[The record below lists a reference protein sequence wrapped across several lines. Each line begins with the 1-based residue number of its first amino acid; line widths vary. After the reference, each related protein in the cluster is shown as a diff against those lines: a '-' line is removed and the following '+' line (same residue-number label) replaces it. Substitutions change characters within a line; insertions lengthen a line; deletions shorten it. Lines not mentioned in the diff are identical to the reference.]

1 VSTSG
6 IMPGQP
12 SKLPWPDTIAEFVA
26 APGLR
31 GVIAGVGSVG
41 KCLGRE
47 VERQNIVRPMI
58 VCGNHVAASPAVSAI
73 RAALP
78 MEPVFYDGSRPHTPR
93 DTIDAGAA
101 LARAADVD
109 GLIAIGGSSAVDCA
123 KGIGVLLASGTS
135 SISAL
140 EPVDF
145 ASFMSRPPAQVARK
159 VPLIT
164 ASGTLSFAEFT
175 GLFGARH
182 ENRKLPY
189 LDQDHVVRT
198 IFLDGEMAASTPADV
213 WAETGI
219 KALDDALFS
228 YCGHAHEEPFLD
240 PLLTAAI
247 AAIIDLL
254 PGSAGVPDPVLR
266 QQVQTAVWITKSH
279 QPRFDRP
286 AYTGW
291 FSTAA
296 RHAMGAVLDLPHG
309 AGSCVALLAGLQFH
323 LPATRARQQALA
335 GSLGWTGDTDRS
347 DGSPLADGLMRL
359 MTLLGVPTQLAQ
371 FRVDPARLADVADA
385 MLEESPRLGSHK
397 DVLTALRRVL

>member
-1 VSTSG
+1 
-6 IMPGQP
+6 MPEPQP
-12 SKLPWPDTIAEFVA
+12 RLPWPDTIAEFMA

-31 GVIAGVGSVG
+31 GVIAGVGSVRRY
-41 KCLGRE
+41 LGRE
-47 VERQNIVRPMI
+47 VERQGIARPMI
-58 VCGNHVAASPAVSAI
+58 VCGDRVSASPVAAMI
-73 RAALP
+73 KAALP
-78 MEPVFYDGSRPHTPR
+78 IKPVVYDGSRPHTPR
-93 DTIDAGAA
+93 ETIDAGAA
-101 LARAADVD
+101 LARSADID

-123 KGIGVLLASGTS
+123 KGIGVLMASGLES
-135 SISAL
+135 MAAL

-145 ASFMSRPPAQVARK
+145 ASFMSRPPVQVASK

-198 IFLDGEMAASTPADV
+198 IFLDGEMAAATPAEI

-228 YCGHAHEEPFLD
+228 WCGHEHAEPFLD
-240 PLLTAAI
+240 PLLTTAI

-254 PGSAGVPDPVLR
+254 PGSTSTPDPALR

-323 LPATRARQQALA
+323 VAATRARQQALA
-335 GSLGWTGDTDRS
+335 KILGWTVEDTLPS
-347 DGSPLADGLMRL
+347 DQSPLADGLIRL
-359 MTLLGVPTQLAQ
+359 MARLGVPTRLGQ
-371 FRVDPARLADVADA
+371 FPVDPAQLGDVADA
-385 MLEESPRLGSHK
+385 MLAESPRLGTRDSI
-397 DVLTALRRVL
+397 LAALRSVA

>member
-1 VSTSG
+1 
-6 IMPGQP
+6 MPEQP
-12 SKLPWPDTIAEFVA
+12 SKLPWPDTIAEFMA

-31 GVIAGVGSVG
+31 GVIAGVGSVR
-41 KCLGRE
+41 KCLGSE

-58 VCGNHVAASPAVSAI
+58 VCGNRVSASPVVPAI
-73 RAALP
+73 KAALP

-101 LARAADVD
+101 LARAAHVD

-135 SISAL
+135 SIAAL
-140 EPVDF
+140 EPVNF
-145 ASFMSRPPAQVARK
+145 TSFMSRPPAQVASK
-159 VPLIT
+159 IPLIT

-175 GLFGARH
+175 GLFGVRH
-182 ENRKLPY
+182 ENRKWPY

-228 YCGHAHEEPFLD
+228 YCGHKHEEPFLD

-254 PGSAGVPDPVLR
+254 PGSAGTPDPVLR
-266 QQVQTAVWITKSH
+266 QQVQTSVWITKSH

-335 GSLGWTGDTDRS
+335 GSLGWTGNTVRS
-347 DGSPLADGLMRL
+347 DQSPLADGLMHL
-359 MTLLGVPTQLAQ
+359 MMPLGVPTQLAQ
-371 FRVDPARLADVADA
+371 FSIDPARLKDVAGA
-385 MLEESPRLGSHK
+385 MLEESPRLGSYK
-397 DVLTALRRVL
+397 DVLAALRRLL

>member
-1 VSTSG
+1 M
-6 IMPGQP
+6 MPEQP
-12 SKLPWPDTIAEFVA
+12 SKLPWPDAIAEFMA

-31 GVIAGVGSVG
+31 GVIAGVGSVR

-58 VCGNHVAASPAVSAI
+58 VCGNRVCASSVVPAI
-73 RAALP
+73 KAALRI
-78 MEPVFYDGSRPHTPR
+78 EPVIYDGSRPHTPR
-93 DTIDAGAA
+93 DAIDAGAA
-101 LARAADVD
+101 LARAAHVD

-123 KGIGVLLASGTS
+123 KGIGVLLAAGAS
-135 SISAL
+135 SIAAL

-145 ASFMSRPPAQVARK
+145 ANFMTRPSAQVATK
-159 VPLIT
+159 IPLIT

-175 GLFGARH
+175 GLFGVRH
-182 ENRKLPY
+182 ENRKRPY

-219 KALDDALFS
+219 KALDDALFF
-228 YCGHAHEEPFLD
+228 YCGHDHEEPFLD
-240 PLLTAAI
+240 PLLIAAI

-254 PGSAGVPDPVLR
+254 PKSMGAPDPALR
-266 QQVQTAVWITKSH
+266 QRVQTSVWITKSH

-296 RHAMGAVLDLPHG
+296 RHAIGAVLDLPHG
-309 AGSCVALLAGLQFH
+309 AGSCVALLAGLQYH

-335 GSLGWTGDTDRS
+335 AFLGWTGNTVRS
-347 DGSPLADGLMRL
+347 DRSPLADGLTNLMR
-359 MTLLGVPTQLAQ
+359 LLGVPTRLGQ
-371 FRVDPARLADVADA
+371 FRVDPASLKDVADA
-385 MLEESPRLGSHK
+385 MLEESPRLGTHQDILS
-397 DVLTALRRVL
+397 ALQGLL

>member
-1 VSTSG
+1 
-6 IMPGQP
+6 MPEQP
-12 SKLPWPDTIAEFVA
+12 SKRPWPDTIAEFVA

-31 GVIAGVGSVG
+31 GVIAGVGSVRT
-41 KCLGRE
+41 CLGRE
-47 VERQNIVRPMI
+47 ARRQNIVRPMI
-58 VCGNHVAASPAVSAI
+58 VCGNRVSASPAVAAI
-73 RAALP
+73 KAALP
-78 MEPVFYDGSRPHTPR
+78 MEPVVYDGSRPHTPR
-93 DTIDAGAA
+93 DAIDAGAV
-101 LARAADVD
+101 LARAAHVD

-123 KGIGVLLASGTS
+123 KGIGVLLASGTAS
-135 SISAL
+135 VAAL

-145 ASFMSRPPAQVARK
+145 ASFMSRPPTQVARK
-159 VPLIT
+159 IPLIT

-175 GLFGARH
+175 GLFGVRH

-198 IFLDGEMAASTPADV
+198 IFLDGEMTASTPADV

-228 YCGHAHEEPFLD
+228 YCGHKHEEPFLD
-240 PLLTAAI
+240 PLLTTAI

-254 PGSAGVPDPVLR
+254 PASAGTPDPALR
-266 QQVQTAVWITKSH
+266 QQVQTSVWITKSH

-286 AYTGW
+286 PYTGW

-335 GSLGWTGDTDRS
+335 GSLGWTGNTARS
-347 DGSPLADGLMRL
+347 DQSPLADGLMRL
-359 MTLLGVPTQLAQ
+359 MTSLGVPTQLAQ
-371 FRVDPARLADVADA
+371 FQVDPARLEDVAGA

-397 DVLTALRRVL
+397 DVLAALRRVL

>member
-1 VSTSG
+1 
-6 IMPGQP
+6 MPEQP
-12 SKLPWPDTIAEFVA
+12 SKRPWPDTIAEFVA

-31 GVIAGVGSVG
+31 GVIAGVGSVRT
-41 KCLGRE
+41 CLGRE
-47 VERQNIVRPMI
+47 ARRQGIVRPMI
-58 VCGNHVAASPAVSAI
+58 VCGDRVSVSPAVAAI
-73 RAALP
+73 KAVLP
-78 MEPVFYDGSRPHTPR
+78 MEPVLYDGSRPHTPR
-93 DTIDAGAA
+93 DAIDAGAA
-101 LARAADVD
+101 HARAAHVD

-123 KGIGVLLASGTS
+123 KGIGVLLASGTAS
-135 SISAL
+135 VAAL

-145 ASFMSRPPAQVARK
+145 ASFMSRPPVQVARRI
-159 VPLIT
+159 PLIT

-175 GLFGARH
+175 GLFGVRH

-228 YCGHAHEEPFLD
+228 YCGHKHEEPFLD
-240 PLLTAAI
+240 PLLTTAI
-247 AAIIDLL
+247 AALIDLL
-254 PGSAGVPDPVLR
+254 PESAGTPDPVLR

-335 GSLGWTGDTDRS
+335 GSLGWTGNTARS
-347 DGSPLADGLMRL
+347 DQSPLADGLMRL
-359 MTLLGVPTQLAQ
+359 MTSLGVPTQLAQ
-371 FRVDPARLADVADA
+371 FRVDPARLEDVAGA

-397 DVLTALRRVL
+397 DVLAALRRVL

>member
-1 VSTSG
+1 
-6 IMPGQP
+6 MHGQP
-12 SKLPWPDTIAEFVA
+12 SKRPWPDTIAEFMA

-31 GVIAGVGSVG
+31 GVIAGVGSVR

-47 VERQNIVRPMI
+47 VERQKIFRPMI
-58 VCGNHVAASPAVSAI
+58 VCGNRVSASPAVAAI
-73 RAALP
+73 KAALL

-93 DTIDAGAA
+93 DSIDAGAA
-101 LARAADVD
+101 LARAAQAD

-123 KGIGVLLASGTS
+123 KAIGGLLASGTS
-135 SISAL
+135 SITAL

-145 ASFMSRPPAQVARK
+145 ASFMSRPTAQVARRI
-159 VPLIT
+159 PLIT

-175 GLFGARH
+175 GLFGVRH
-182 ENRKLPY
+182 EKRKLPY

-228 YCGHAHEEPFLD
+228 YCGHTHEEPFLD
-240 PLLTAAI
+240 PLLTTAI

-254 PGSAGVPDPVLR
+254 PGSAGTPDPVLR
-266 QQVQTAVWITKSH
+266 QQVQTVVWITKSH

-323 LPATRARQQALA
+323 LAATRARQQALA
-335 GSLGWTGDTDRS
+335 VSLGWTGNTVRS
-347 DGSPLADGLMRL
+347 DQSPLADGLTHLMR
-359 MTLLGVPTQLAQ
+359 LLGVPTQLSQ
-371 FRVDPARLADVADA
+371 FRIDPAGLDDVAGA
-385 MLEESPRLGSHK
+385 MLDESPRLGSHE
-397 DVLTALRRVL
+397 DILAALRRVL